1 MVLRA
6 ERCRIIR
13 GIDRSDKFLCAVPIA
28 QAVGLY
34 GSQMRAACD
43 GANLMSG
50 MGQTCGQQSTDGP
63 GTDNT
68 NFHEVDG
75 WLRGKSIINP
85 RCLCEQLRIAIVET
99 DEL

>member
-1 MVLRA
+1 
-6 ERCRIIR
+6 
-13 GIDRSDKFLCAVPIA
+13 
-28 QAVGLY
+28 
-34 GSQMRAACD
+34 
-43 GANLMSG
+43 